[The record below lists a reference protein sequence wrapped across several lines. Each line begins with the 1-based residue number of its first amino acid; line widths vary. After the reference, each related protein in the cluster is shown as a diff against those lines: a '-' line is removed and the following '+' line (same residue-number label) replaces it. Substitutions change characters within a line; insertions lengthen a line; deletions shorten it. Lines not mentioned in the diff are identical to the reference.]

1 MAEIR
6 VTPAELKTMAEELE
20 GKNTTLKN
28 KIDEL
33 RQKETELSGMWEGE
47 AKTAFHNAF
56 NADVAQ
62 MDEFRNVITQFLKS
76 LENIASEYESKEAMN
91 IQMAGRK

>member
-1 MAEIR
+1 
-6 VTPAELKTMAEELE
+6 
-20 GKNTTLKN
+20 
-28 KIDEL
+28 
-33 RQKETELSGMWEGE
+33 MWEGE

-62 MDEFRNVITQFLKS
+62 MDEFRNVITQFSKS